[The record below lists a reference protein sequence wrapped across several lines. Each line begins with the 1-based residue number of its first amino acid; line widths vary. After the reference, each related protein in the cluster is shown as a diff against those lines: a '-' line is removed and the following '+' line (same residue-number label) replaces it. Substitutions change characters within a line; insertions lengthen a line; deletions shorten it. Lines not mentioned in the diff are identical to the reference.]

1 VTGKEIEMLQSFLNF
16 LSSIAFFVSSAFGIN
31 MSTEQQRYEVIERIG
46 KNIEGKNIEIRQYPT
61 RNVAET
67 TVDASISDNPRGD
80 AFRIVA
86 AYIFGA
92 NKARQK
98 IDMTAPVEI
107 AKPSVTIPM
116 TAPVEVNTANNVLIM
131 RFFMPSSYSINNLP
145 EPSGPR
151 VKLIELE
158 PMTAAVLQFSGSTTD
173 AAVTSRTTE
182 LMTAIQNIK
191 WRVSGAATAFF
202 YNPPWTL
209 PFLRRNEVAVPVSK

>member
-1 VTGKEIEMLQSFLNF
+1 MLQSLLNF
-16 LSSIAFFVSSAFGIN
+16 LSSVAFFVSSAFGIN

-46 KNIEGKNIEIRQYPT
+46 KNIEIRQYPT
-61 RNVAET
+61 RIVAET

-131 RFFMPSSYSINNLP
+131 RLFMPSSYSINNLP
-145 EPSGPR
+145 EPFDPR

-158 PMTAAVLQFSGSTTD
+158 PMTAAVLQFSGSTSD
-173 AAVTSRTTE
+173 AAVSPRTTE
-182 LMTAIQNIK
+182 LMTAIQNTK
-191 WRVSGAATAFF
+191 WRVSGAATAF
-202 YNPPWTL
+202 YPPWTL
-209 PFLRRNEVAVPVSK
+209 PFLRRNEIAVPVSK

>member
-1 VTGKEIEMLQSFLNF
+1 MLQSLLNF

-46 KNIEGKNIEIRQYPT
+46 KNIEIRQYPT
-61 RNVAET
+61 RIVAET

-145 EPSGPR
+145 EPSDPR

-158 PMTAAVLQFSGSTTD
+158 PMTAAVLQFSGSTSD
-173 AAVTSRTTE
+173 AVVSTRTTE
-182 LMTAIQNIK
+182 LMAAIQNTK

-209 PFLRRNEVAVPVSK
+209 PFLRRNEMAVPVSK

>member
-1 VTGKEIEMLQSFLNF
+1 
-16 LSSIAFFVSSAFGIN
+16 

-46 KNIEGKNIEIRQYPT
+46 ENIEIRQYPT
-61 RNVAET
+61 RIVAET
-67 TVDASISDNPRGD
+67 TVDASKSDNPRGD

-116 TAPVEVNTANNVLIM
+116 TAPVEVNTANNILIM
-131 RFFMPSSYSINNLP
+131 RFFMPSNYLTNNLP
-145 EPSGPR
+145 EPSDPR

-158 PMTAAVLQFSGSTTD
+158 PMTAAVLQFSGSTSD
-173 AAVTSRTTE
+173 AAVSTRTTE
-182 LMTAIQNIK
+182 LLMAIQNTK

-209 PFLRRNEVAVPVSK
+209 PFLRRNEVTVTVSK

>member
-1 VTGKEIEMLQSFLNF
+1 MLQSLLNF
-16 LSSIAFFVSSAFGIN
+16 LSSIAFFVTSVFGVN
-31 MSTEQQRYEVIERIG
+31 MSTEQQRYEVIERID
-46 KNIEGKNIEIRQYPT
+46 ENIEIRQYPT
-61 RNVAET
+61 RIVAET
-67 TVDASISDNPRGD
+67 TVDASKSNNPRGD

-116 TAPVEVNTANNVLIM
+116 TAPVEVNTANNILVM
-131 RFFMPSSYSINNLP
+131 RFFMPSNYSTNNLP
-145 EPSGPR
+145 EPSDQR

-158 PMTAAVLQFSGSTTD
+158 PMTAAVLVFSGSTSD
-173 AAVTSRTTE
+173 AAVSTRATE
-182 LMTAIQNIK
+182 LMTAIHNTK
-191 WRVSGAATAFF
+191 WRVLGAATAFF

-209 PFLRRNEVAVPVSK
+209 PFLRRNEVAVTVSR

>member
-1 VTGKEIEMLQSFLNF
+1 MKRLATNMLHSILNF
-16 LSSIAFFVSSAFGIN
+16 FAAIAFFVTSFFGVN
-31 MSTEQQRYEVIERIG
+31 MSTEQQRYEVIEHI
-46 KNIEGKNIEIRQYPT
+46 GKNIEIRQYPT
-61 RNVAET
+61 RIVAET
-67 TVDASISDNPRGD
+67 SLDANKSENPRGD

-92 NKARQK
+92 NQARQK

-116 TAPVEVNTANNVLIM
+116 TAPVEVKTTNNILLM
-131 RFFMPSSYSINNLP
+131 RFFMPSNYSKNDLP
-145 EPSGPR
+145 EPSDPR

-158 PMTAAVLQFSGSTTD
+158 PMTAAVLQFSGSTDDEKVSTK
-173 AAVTSRTTE
+173 AVE
-182 LMTAIQNIK
+182 LITAIGNTK
-191 WRVSGAATAFF
+191 WRVSGAATSFF

>member
-1 VTGKEIEMLQSFLNF
+1 VTGKEIEMLQSLLNF

-46 KNIEGKNIEIRQYPT
+46 KNIEIRQYPT
-61 RNVAET
+61 RIVAET

-145 EPSGPR
+145 EPSDPR

-158 PMTAAVLQFSGSTTD
+158 PMTAAVLQFSGSTSD
-173 AAVTSRTTE
+173 AVVSTRTTE
-182 LMTAIQNIK
+182 LMTAIQNTK

-209 PFLRRNEVAVPVSK
+209 PFLRRNEMAVPVSK

>member
-1 VTGKEIEMLQSFLNF
+1 MLQSLLNF

-46 KNIEGKNIEIRQYPT
+46 KNIEIRQYPT
-61 RNVAET
+61 RIVAET
-67 TVDASISDNPRGD
+67 TVAASISDNPRGD

-145 EPSGPR
+145 EPSDPR

-158 PMTAAVLQFSGSTTD
+158 PMTAAVLQFSGSTSD
-173 AAVTSRTTE
+173 AVVSTRTTE
-182 LMTAIQNIK
+182 LMAAIQNTK

-209 PFLRRNEVAVPVSK
+209 PFLRRNEMAVPVYK

>member
-1 VTGKEIEMLQSFLNF
+1 MFQSILNF
-16 LSSIAFFVSSAFGIN
+16 FAGIAFFVTSFFGVN
-31 MSTEQQRYEVIERIG
+31 TSTEQQRYGVIEKI
-46 KNIEGKNIEIRQYPT
+46 GKNIEIRQYPT
-61 RNVAET
+61 RIVAET
-67 TVDASISDNPRGD
+67 TVDANKSDNSRGD
-80 AFRIVA
+80 GFRIVA

-116 TAPVEVNTANNVLIM
+116 TAPVEVNTTNNVLVM
-131 RFFMPSSYSINNLP
+131 RFFMPSNYSKSDLP
-145 EPSGPR
+145 DPSDPR

-173 AAVTSRTTE
+173 AAVSTKITE
-182 LMTAIQNIK
+182 LITAIGNTK
-191 WRVSGAATAFF
+191 WRASGTATAFF

-209 PFLRRNEVAVPVSK
+209 PFLRRNEVAVPVLK